1 MWTIR
6 KVANSDFGR
15 EYWHFDD
22 VVNYLNTDCTID
34 AVDENDEECSTDSDE
49 QANRRYRYYHRKS
62 LVDDSWEE
70 YRHREG
76 WIYLLFPFLFF

>member
-1 MWTIR
+1 MTNPDLCFDMWTIR

-22 VVNYLNTDCTID
+22 MVNYLNADCTIGVVNED
-34 AVDENDEECSTDSDE
+34 DDDVCSTDSEE

-62 LVDDSWEE
+62 FADDSWEE
-70 YRHREG
+70 YRHYEG
-76 WIYLLFPFLFF
+76 